1 MNAQRLTGLIAA
13 PHTPCNADYSLN
25 PEAVPGQALHLANT
39 GVKGVFVGGTTGECH
54 SYSTAE
60 RIELLKAW
68 GEAARAND
76 LVNIAHV
83 GHNNLPDA
91 RAMVEAAQES
101 GADAIGAMA
110 PNFFKPSSVNELID
124 WFALLTEVAPELPF
138 YFYDIPAMTGVSLN
152 TAEFL
157 RKAREQLPSLAG
169 VKFTN
174 PDQDLLK
181 ECMQVED
188 GAFDIL
194 FGTDEKLLEGLEIGC
209 YGAVGS
215 SYNVAASLY
224 CQIIQSFGKGD
235 LVAAKKNQEQSVQF
249 IDILY
254 KYGYL
259 PASKVLLK
267 MIGVDCG
274 PARPPLVN
282 LTRPDASALEKEL
295 ESIGFFDWIA

>member
-1 MNAQRLTGLIAA
+1 MKLTGLIAA

-25 PEAVPGQALHLANT
+25 TEAVAKQAWHLADT

-60 RIELLKAW
+60 RIELFKVWGTAAKAN
-68 GEAARAND
+68 G

-91 RAMVEAAQES
+91 QALVEAAQASE
-101 GADAIGAMA
+101 AEAIGAMA
-110 PNFFKPSSVNELID
+110 PTFFKPASVDELID
-124 WFALLTEVAPELPF
+124 WFALVTKAVPEVPF
-138 YFYDIPAMTGVSLN
+138 YFYDIPSMTGVSLD
-152 TAEFL
+152 TADFL
-157 RKAREQLPSLAG
+157 RRGRERLPSLVG

-181 ECMQVED
+181 ECMQVDD

-194 FGTDEKLLEGLEIGC
+194 FGTDEKLIEGLEIGC
-209 YGAVGS
+209 RGAVGS
-215 SYNVAASLY
+215 SYNVAAPIY
-224 CQIIQSFGKGD
+224 RQIIQSFEEGD
-235 LVAAKKNQEQSVQF
+235 LATAKQHQEHSVKF

-259 PASKVLLK
+259 PATKALMEML
-267 MIGVDCG
+267 GVPCG
-274 PARPPLVN
+274 PARPPLGN
-282 LTRPDASALEKEL
+282 LTETARASLKKEL
-295 ESIGFFDWIA
+295 EEIGFFDWVS